1 MGFPGGLMVKNP
13 PANAGE
19 VGSIPGLQRSP
30 GEETAT
36 YFRIL
41 AWDRGGLQSI
51 VSQKSR
57 SGLSD

>member
-1 MGFPGGLMVKNP
+1 MVKNP